1 MDANIDAIN
10 VADRF
15 GIQAERATNYKS
27 DSIGTQ
33 NNYNVLSDALSA
45 VRKSKSRAE
54 TSAEMNECG
63 APIVNDYKK
72 RHRFHRFGKH

>member
-15 GIQAERATNYKS
+15 GIQAERTINYES

-33 NNYNVLSDALSA
+33 LNYNVLSDALSA

-54 TSAEMNECG
+54 TSAELNECG